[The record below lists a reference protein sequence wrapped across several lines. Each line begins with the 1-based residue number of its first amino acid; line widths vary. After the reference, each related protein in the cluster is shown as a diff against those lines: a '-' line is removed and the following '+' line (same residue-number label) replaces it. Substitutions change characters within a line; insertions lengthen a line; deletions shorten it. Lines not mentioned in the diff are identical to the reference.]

1 MQVYAGKKIPE
12 PRACSEEC
20 TNYKKYIKATC
31 RPEAMYPELEPTE
44 NETYSIPLL
53 YNTDIVQCT

>member
-31 RPEAMYPELEPTE
+31 RPEALSGAGADRKRNIQYTCCMY
-44 NETYSIPLL
+44 
-53 YNTDIVQCT
+53 IVQCT